1 MKDLTNFRII
11 RFEYPFPTEELTVR
25 IWDKMNETETKWAIQ
40 LTLKGINDAGDSPM
54 GSWDILF
61 LDDKLQEK
69 IENILKKYD
78 VPHKMVDNTNLLI
91 DDLEYFSKEFLNKLD
106 SYLGEN
112 LTIDD
117 ILDRILEVG
126 YENITVFEKYYLG
139 NNLEIKEK
147 NEKSIR
153 K

>member
-11 RFEYPFPTEELTVR
+11 KFEYPFPTEELTVR

-91 DDLEYFSKEFLNKLD
+91 DDLEYFSKDFLNKLD

>member
-1 MKDLTNFRII
+1 MKDLLNFRII
-11 RFEYPFPTEELTVR
+11 KFDYPFPTEELAVR
-25 IWDKMNETETKWAIQ
+25 IWDKMNETETKWAIK
-40 LTLKGINDAGDSPM
+40 LTMEGINDTGDSAI
-54 GSWDILF
+54 GSWDIFF

-78 VPHKMVDNTNLLI
+78 VPHKMVDHTNLLI
-91 DDLEYFSKEFLNKLD
+91 DDIEYFSKEFLEKLD

-126 YENITVFEKYYLG
+126 YENITIFEKYYLG
-139 NNLEIKEK
+139 NNIEIRDKK
-147 NEKSIR
+147 
-153 K
+153 

>member
-1 MKDLTNFRII
+1 MKDLLNFRII
-11 RFEYPFPTEELTVR
+11 KFDYPFPTEELAVR
-25 IWDKMNETETKWAIQ
+25 IWDKMNETETKWAIK
-40 LTLKGINDAGDSPM
+40 LTMEGINDTGDSAI
-54 GSWDILF
+54 GSWDIFF

-78 VPHKMVDNTNLLI
+78 VPHKMVDHTNLLI
-91 DDLEYFSKEFLNKLD
+91 DDIEYFSKEFLEKLN

-126 YENITVFEKYYLG
+126 YENITIFEKYYLG
-139 NNLEIKEK
+139 NNIEIKDK
-147 NEKSIR
+147 K
-153 K
+153 

>member
-1 MKDLTNFRII
+1 MKDLLNFRII
-11 RFEYPFPTEELTVR
+11 KFDYPFPTEELAVR
-25 IWDKMNETETKWAIQ
+25 IWDKMNETETKWAIK
-40 LTLKGINDAGDSPM
+40 LTREGINDTGDSAI
-54 GSWDILF
+54 GSWDIFF

-78 VPHKMVDNTNLLI
+78 VPHKMVDHTNLLI
-91 DDLEYFSKEFLNKLD
+91 DDIEYFSKEFLEKLN

-126 YENITVFEKYYLG
+126 YENITIFEKYYLG
-139 NNLEIKEK
+139 NNIEIKDK
-147 NEKSIR
+147 K
-153 K
+153 

>member
-1 MKDLTNFRII
+1 MKDLLNFRII
-11 RFEYPFPTEELTVR
+11 KFDYPFPTEELAVR
-25 IWDKMNETETKWAIQ
+25 IWDKMNETETKWAIK
-40 LTLKGINDAGDSPM
+40 LTMEGINDTGDSAI
-54 GSWDILF
+54 GSWDIFF

-78 VPHKMVDNTNLLI
+78 VPHKMVDHTNLLI
-91 DDLEYFSKEFLNKLD
+91 DDIEYFSKEFLEKLN

-126 YENITVFEKYYLG
+126 YENITIFEKYYLG
-139 NNLEIKEK
+139 NNIEIRDKK
-147 NEKSIR
+147 
-153 K
+153 

>member
-11 RFEYPFPTEELTVR
+11 KFEYPFPTEELTVR

-117 ILDRILEVG
+117 ILDRISEVG

-147 NEKSIR
+147 NE
-153 K
+153 

>member
-40 LTLKGINDAGDSPM
+40 LTLKGIADTGDSPM
-54 GSWDILF
+54 GSWDIFF

-69 IENILKKYD
+69 IEDILKKYD
-78 VPHKMVDNTNLLI
+78 VPYKTDDHGNKLL
-91 DDLEYFSKEFLNKLD
+91 DDLEYFSEEFLEKLD

-126 YENITVFEKYYLG
+126 YENITVFEK
-139 NNLEIKEK
+139 
-147 NEKSIR
+147 
-153 K
+153 

>member
-1 MKDLTNFRII
+1 MKDLLNFRII
-11 RFEYPFPTEELTVR
+11 KFDYPFPTEELAVR
-25 IWDKMNETETKWAIQ
+25 IWDKMNETETKWAIK
-40 LTLKGINDAGDSPM
+40 LTIEGINDTGDSVI
-54 GSWDILF
+54 GSWDIFF

-78 VPHKMVDNTNLLI
+78 VPHKMVDHTNLLI

-126 YENITVFEKYYLG
+126 YENITIFEKYYLG
-139 NNLEIKEK
+139 NNIEIREK
-147 NEKSIR
+147 K
-153 K
+153 

>member
-1 MKDLTNFRII
+1 MKDLIKFRII
-11 RFEYPFPTEELTVR
+11 KFDYPFPTEELAVR
-25 IWDKMNETETKWAIQ
+25 IWDKMNETETKWAIK
-40 LTLKGINDAGDSPM
+40 LTMEGINDTGDSAI
-54 GSWDILF
+54 GSWDIFF

-78 VPHKMVDNTNLLI
+78 VPHKMVDHTNLLI
-91 DDLEYFSKEFLNKLD
+91 DDIEYFSKEFLEKLD

-126 YENITVFEKYYLG
+126 YENITIFEKYYLG
-139 NNLEIKEK
+139 NNIEIKDK
-147 NEKSIR
+147 K
-153 K
+153 

>member
-11 RFEYPFPTEELTVR
+11 KFEYPFPTEELTVR

>member
-1 MKDLTNFRII
+1 MKDLLNFRII
-11 RFEYPFPTEELTVR
+11 KFDYPFPTEELAVR
-25 IWDKMNETETKWAIQ
+25 IWDKMNETETKWAIK
-40 LTLKGINDAGDSPM
+40 LTMEGINDTGDSAI
-54 GSWDILF
+54 GSWDIFF

-78 VPHKMVDNTNLLI
+78 VPHKMVDHTNLLI
-91 DDLEYFSKEFLNKLD
+91 DDIEYFSKEFLEKLD

-126 YENITVFEKYYLG
+126 YENITIFEKYYLG
-139 NNLEIKEK
+139 NNIEIKDK
-147 NEKSIR
+147 K
-153 K
+153 

>member
-1 MKDLTNFRII
+1 MRDLTNFRII
-11 RFEYPFPTEELTVR
+11 KFEYPFPTEELTVR

-78 VPHKMVDNTNLLI
+78 VPHKMVDHTNLLI

-106 SYLGEN
+106 SYLGDN

-126 YENITVFEKYYLG
+126 YENITVFEKYYLDKHKDD
-139 NNLEIKEK
+139 EQD
-147 NEKSIR
+147 R
-153 K
+153 

>member
-1 MKDLTNFRII
+1 MKDLLNFRII
-11 RFEYPFPTEELTVR
+11 KFDYPFPTEELAIR
-25 IWDKMNETETKWAIQ
+25 IWDKMNETETKWAIK
-40 LTLKGINDAGDSPM
+40 LTMEGINDAGDSPM

-78 VPHKMVDNTNLLI
+78 VPHKMTDHTNLLI
-91 DDLEYFSKEFLNKLD
+91 DDLKYFSKKFLNKLD
-106 SYLGEN
+106 SYLGDN

-126 YENITVFEKYYLG
+126 YENITIFEKYYLG
-139 NNLEIKEK
+139 NNIEIREK
-147 NEKSIR
+147 K
-153 K
+153 